1 MFITNPILAKLVHF
15 QVNLTKK
22 KFFFHFIRIFFFGF
36 KGYPSD
42 QIKPLIYSVPS
53 MHICLDF
60 IPQMLASNELDTQV
74 IYLI

>member
-15 QVNLTKK
+15 QVNLKK
-22 KFFFHFIRIFFFGF
+22 NFCFSFYSNFFFGF